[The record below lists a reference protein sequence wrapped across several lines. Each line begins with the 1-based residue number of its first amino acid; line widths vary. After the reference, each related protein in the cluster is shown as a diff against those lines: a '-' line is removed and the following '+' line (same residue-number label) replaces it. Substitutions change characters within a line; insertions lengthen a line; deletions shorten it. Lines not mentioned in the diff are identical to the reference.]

1 MLLLGVFMINHHV
14 FYALRFFMSK
24 KWVFTLLIYM
34 CAYAATHTILTK
46 YA

>member
-14 FYALRFFMSK
+14 FYALQFVCQ
-24 KWVFTLLIYM
+24 KWVFTLIYM